1 VPRQNIAWPSLELTP
16 AQWDLILAYAP
27 QGLSVIDLE
36 TTGLSPTFSE
46 IIEIAGVQ
54 LTLDHQVAFFQEL
67 VRPKKKIAPSSTA
80 IHGITNEDVADAA
93 PIEDVLPRFS
103 KFLGETALIAHNAP
117 FDVGHLVFQ
126 YQVAELVLPPVD
138 TYCSCRLAKFAFPEF
153 KHHSLAAL
161 AENLHLTPRHHHQA
175 FDDALM
181 ALDAIIAAL
190 TKIKEQ
196 PAKVRFNPRS
206 LVSATAQTAPAPLD
220 AASALK
226 LAQQKSFLSSF
237 NVFTKIKDLSLP
249 AHLKDLPSYCE
260 EQAIIKIKFA
270 KGHQPHQWRPVKVT
284 SILPVP
290 QGIALYGLC
299 LTSQMFKLFRIK
311 YIEEIAPLS
320 DEEKAQLQI
329 LAPGNVE

>member
-1 VPRQNIAWPSLELTP
+1 MPRQNTPRPLLNLTP
-16 AQWDLILAYAP
+16 AQWDLILAYTP

-46 IIEIAGVQ
+46 IIEIAGVK
-54 LTLDHQVAFFQEL
+54 LTLDHQIEYFQEL

-80 IHGITNEDVADAA
+80 IHGITNEDVADAP

-138 TYCSCRLAKFAFPEF
+138 AYCSCRLAKFAFPEF

-161 AENLHLTPRHHHQA
+161 TENLKISGRHHHQA
-175 FDDALM
+175 LDDALM

-196 PAKVRFNPRS
+196 PTKVRFNPRS
-206 LVSATAQTAPAPLD
+206 LPPAPDNTPPAPLN
-220 AASALK
+220 AETALK
-226 LAQQKSFLSSF
+226 LAQQKSLLSSL
-237 NVFTKIKDLSLP
+237 NVFTKVKDLSLP
-249 AHLKDLPSYCE
+249 EHLKDLPDK
-260 EQAIIKIKFA
+260 IIEYIKKFYISGLA
-270 KGHQPHQWRPVKVT
+270 KLR
-284 SILPVP
+284 
-290 QGIALYGLC
+290 
-299 LTSQMFKLFRIK
+299 
-311 YIEEIAPLS
+311 
-320 DEEKAQLQI
+320 
-329 LAPGNVE
+329 